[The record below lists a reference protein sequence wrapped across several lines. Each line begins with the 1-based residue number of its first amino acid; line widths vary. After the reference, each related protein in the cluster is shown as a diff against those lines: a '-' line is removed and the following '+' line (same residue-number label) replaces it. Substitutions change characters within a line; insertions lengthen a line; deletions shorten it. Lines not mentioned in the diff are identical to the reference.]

1 MFIILFQ
8 YKFLFLLQNYDVMIT
23 ELILMLSTTL
33 KKESINDL
41 EIIFKVTL
49 KRF

>member
-8 YKFLFLLQNYDVMIT
+8 YKFLFLLQNYDITIT

-33 KKESINDL
+33 NKESINDF

-49 KRF
+49 

>member
-8 YKFLFLLQNYDVMIT
+8 YKFLFLLQNYDITIT

-33 KKESINDL
+33 SKENINDL
-41 EIIFKVTL
+41 EVIFKVTL
-49 KRF
+49 WRF

>member
-8 YKFLFLLQNYDVMIT
+8 YKFLFLIQNYDVMIT